1 MLQERIKFKMFYYL
15 PNQSELFCPPNVFET
30 YNESELKQAINIAHG
45 KGYKI
50 AEVEKKIEHVYVI
63 DK

>member
-1 MLQERIKFKMFYYL
+1 MFYYL
-15 PNQSELFCPPNVFET
+15 PNQSELFSPPNVFET